1 MLKALKTI
9 GLSLLIAVACLTAV
23 VLLFAGGGK
32 PADADPNALQ
42 ARALLPFLRDGQAFR
57 LADAYPEAWETAQLV
72 AADEQLDPWA
82 WEVMRAYNASLLDMS
97 RGTQLL
103 VFWHAGE
110 VARMVRFTQGAP
122 GMPWFE
128 ATAAEAG
135 AYALWGREDAV
146 FTAVLQQTDGA
157 PYYRCTPH
165 TLVTAV

>member
-1 MLKALKTI
+1 MHKALKAI
-9 GLSLLIAVACLTAV
+9 GTSLLIALACLTAV
-23 VLLFAGGGK
+23 VLLFTGGR

-82 WEVMRAYNASLLDMS
+82 WQVMRAYDASLLDMR

-103 VFWHAGE
+103 VFWRAGE
-110 VARMVRFTQGAP
+110 VARMVRFSQGAP

-128 ATAAEAG
+128 AMAEEGAAAI
-135 AYALWGREDAV
+135 WGRDDAV
-146 FTAVLQQTDGA
+146 FTVTLQQVEGT
-157 PYYRCTPH
+157 PYYQCAPRA
-165 TLVTAV
+165 LATAV